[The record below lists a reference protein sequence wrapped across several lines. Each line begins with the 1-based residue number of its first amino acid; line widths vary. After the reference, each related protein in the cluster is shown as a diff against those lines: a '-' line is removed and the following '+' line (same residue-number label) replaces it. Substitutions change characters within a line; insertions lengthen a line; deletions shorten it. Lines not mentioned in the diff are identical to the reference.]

1 MPCLDEAGAEAGVA
15 REAQDGDGGEAA
27 AHLVRQGVEVVVA
40 EVQRRE
46 AAPPPRR
53 LVYGP
58 KRLRKRLGSNSRS
71 LRLRSSAV
79 RLRRRRS
86 ARSLM
91 IVRRMMMRP
100 AARAFFYPVFI
111 FIFGCFCRP
120 AARQS
125 PRARVGCDGGDAA
138 AAPNAG
144 IDARFPLLRQGGV
157 SGGESFHTTAT
168 TSTTNTNTN
177 KIMIINGDGG
187 DDDYDNR
194 TFRPLTWGG
203 DSGACAPGTA
213 CGGRKQ
219 ARLQKPCQ
227 ARRRTAP
234 SNPCDIRARIRH
246 ALQMHPGVSDF
257 GSHASALGV
266 RKTRRALAWSRRASM
281 RRAGLKGCCATAG
294 ARGGEAA

>member
-1 MPCLDEAGAEAGVA
+1 MLEFK
-15 REAQDGDGGEAA
+15 
-27 AHLVRQGVEVVVA
+27 LEVVAA
-40 EVQRRE
+40 EVRRRE
-46 AAPPPRR
+46 AAPAPQRALTDDYCEADNDDDDAAGGARFLFPCFYF
-53 LVYGP
+53 LFWLFFVG
-58 KRLRKRLGSNSRS
+58 
-71 LRLRSSAV
+71 
-79 RLRRRRS
+79 RRRGD
-86 ARSLM
+86 
-91 IVRRMMMRP
+91 RRGRASVATAAMRP
-100 AARAFFYPVFI
+100 QQQTLASMRDSLCCGRGRGLWWRI
-111 FIFGCFCRP
+111 I
-120 AARQS
+120 
-125 PRARVGCDGGDAA
+125 
-138 AAPNAG
+138 
-144 IDARFPLLRQGGV
+144 II
-157 SGGESFHTTAT
+157 HTTAT